1 METIT
6 LEQPAGYDLF
16 IRSVS
21 ESWMG
26 SMMCGMWMKRVSA
39 GEFAKIRENP
49 LQDFINFGVQAVI
62 FVEIER
68 YPIYRSGDYTIE
80 TSAPDEDTIS
90 VWNRNCMHLKERAEK
105 AYEEMMGDFFEGTT
119 GPQRIR

>member
-26 SMMCGMWMKRVSA
+26 NIMCGMWMKKVSA
-39 GEFAKIRENP
+39 EEFAKIRENP
-49 LQDFINFGVQAVI
+49 LQDFIDFGVQAVI
-62 FVEIER
+62 FVEIEA

-80 TSAPDEDTIS
+80 TSAPDEDIIS

-105 AYEEMMGDFFEGTT
+105 AYEEMMGEFFEGKTE
-119 GPQRIR
+119 PQRIR